1 MIFLSLSHVNIL
13 DLSCFF
19 QCYIETLNT
28 MVTLQN
34 QYLES
39 KNEKNI
45 FQRYSLLRAM
55 IKVICGI
62 FSEYQE

>member
-1 MIFLSLSHVNIL
+1 
-13 DLSCFF
+13 
-19 QCYIETLNT
+19 

-62 FSEYQE
+62 KGRLFETLVKKLQVQNKTKMDMTGNVP